1 MPDAITGAAPAATA
15 FTTSTTPTA
24 PPQRNDQ
31 LGRDAF
37 MQLLVAQLRFQ
48 DPLSPT
54 NPQDFIAQT
63 AQFNTVEK
71 LEELTDLFTSSNKA
85 VTLAA
90 GGDLVGRTVSW
101 YGEDGAVRSGAVA
114 AALNSADGVSLVVGT
129 DQVPLDGVIRVS

>member
-1 MPDAITGAAPAATA
+1 MPDAITGATTAAAFPTPA
-15 FTTSTTPTA
+15 TTPTT
-24 PPQRNDQ
+24 PQRNDQ

-37 MQLLVAQLRFQ
+37 LQLLVAQLRYQ

-71 LEELTDLFTSSNKA
+71 LEELTDLFNSSNKA
-85 VTLAA
+85 TTLAA

-101 YGEDGAVRSGAVA
+101 YGEDGAVRSGPVA
-114 AALNSADGVSLVVGT
+114 AALNSLDGVSLMVGT

>member
-1 MPDAITGAAPAATA
+1 MPDAISAASAAA
-15 FTTSTTPTA
+15 FPTTSTTATETP
-24 PPQRNDQ
+24 RNDQ

-37 MQLLVAQLRFQ
+37 LQLLVAQLRYQ

-54 NPQDFIAQT
+54 NPQDFISQT

-71 LEELTDLFTSSNKA
+71 LEELTDLFTSSNRA

-101 YGEDGAVRSGAVA
+101 YGEDGSVRSGSVA
-114 AALNSADGVSLVVGT
+114 AALNSVDGVSLVVGT
-129 DQVPLDGVIRVS
+129 DQVDLDAVIRVS

>member
-54 NPQDFIAQT
+54 T
-63 AQFNTVEK
+63 RR
-71 LEELTDLFTSSNKA
+71 TSSH
-85 VTLAA
+85 
-90 GGDLVGRTVSW
+90 RP
-101 YGEDGAVRSGAVA
+101 RS
-114 AALNSADGVSLVVGT
+114 STPS
-129 DQVPLDGVIRVS
+129 RSSRS